1 MEINLRNKKA
11 LITGG
16 NGGLGR
22 TIALMLAE
30 CGADVAVHYNSNSQ
44 CAEQLVAKI
53 SNMGRNS
60 TAVKRGLDGVVRVL
74 AKMVA
79 FLASEM
85 VSFTTGAYIPV
96 AGGNVMPAI

>member
-1 MEINLRNKKA
+1 MEINLQNKKA

-16 NGGLGR
+16 SGGLGR

-60 TAVKRGLDGVVRVL
+60 TAVKADIT
-74 AKMVA
+74 
-79 FLASEM
+79 SYESICM
-85 VSFTTGAYIPV
+85 VSNRFLNSLLMIITAYLLSICSRKKRT
-96 AGGNVMPAI
+96 